1 MGIKKQLCQQW
12 DGGTLALFKVS
23 GYLYDKRNC
32 DHLIKSRAKSPA
44 VLRGRAF
51 QAGTPPSDNHP
62 MPAEK
67 GTHPF
72 LHPNFP

>member
-51 QAGTPPSDNHP
+51 QAGTPPSDSHP